1 VPLDAAQFG
10 EVLPGVFGSAVLGG
24 VLRPVAAAARSQLS
38 IVLVGATGVGK
49 ERVARAVHEASG
61 RRGPFHAVNCAA
73 VPASLAEA
81 EFFGH
86 TKGAFTGAQQARIGH
101 LLSAHDGT
109 LLLDEVVDLPPG
121 IQPLLLRVLDQRE
134 VVPLGQNRSSAF
146 DARVIC
152 TSQVPLTG
160 LVEEGRF
167 RADLAQRL
175 SGLVVQLPSLAE
187 RRSDVPRLFHHFL
200 TCHAQGNPPEVS
212 ASLYEW
218 LCRYHW
224 PGNVR
229 ELALLAQQLLALH
242 PAETLL
248 HRSHLPPGLTPAEPG
263 RPRGA
268 RQREQL
274 LLALEQAD
282 GNVSR
287 AARSLGISRQRA
299 HRLLK
304 SARTGRSK

>member
-1 VPLDAAQFG
+1 M
-10 EVLPGVFGSAVLGG
+10 
-24 VLRPVAAAARSQLS
+24 
-38 IVLVGATGVGK
+38 
-49 ERVARAVHEASG
+49 
-61 RRGPFHAVNCAA
+61 
-73 VPASLAEA
+73 
-81 EFFGH
+81 
-86 TKGAFTGAQQARIGH
+86 
-101 LLSAHDGT
+101 
-109 LLLDEVVDLPPG
+109 
-121 IQPLLLRVLDQRE
+121 
-134 VVPLGQNRSSAF
+134 
-146 DARVIC
+146 
-152 TSQVPLTG
+152 
-160 LVEEGRF
+160 
-167 RADLAQRL
+167 
-175 SGLVVQLPSLAE
+175 
-187 RRSDVPRLFHHFL
+187 PRLFHHFL

-248 HRSHLPPGLTPAEPG
+248 HRSHLTPAEPG

-304 SARTGRSK
+304 SVRTGRSK